1 LLDLFS
7 NVSLPQISAVA
18 RRSALVAVGIG
29 AAAVVGLGLLG
40 YALLGIGICVGLALA
55 LGNLRLISRATVKAS
70 TSGRPETRRPLALN
84 TLGRLGLVTVV
95 ALGLVALSRPLG
107 FGTLLGLA
115 AFQFTLLAN
124 IVVALL
130 HEGGPT
136 GVAPGGPSGGEA

>member
-1 LLDLFS
+1 MLDLFS

-18 RRSALVAVGIG
+18 RRSALAAVGVG

-40 YALLGIGICVGLALA
+40 DALLGIGICVGLALA

-70 TSGRPETRRPLALN
+70 TSGRAETRRPLALN

-115 AFQFTLLAN
+115 AFQFTLLTN

-130 HEGGPT
+130 RDQGPA
-136 GVAPGGPSGGEA
+136 GVAPGGPSGGDA